1 MIINFIKEHFS
12 GYTLALI
19 LFSSYLLL
27 FIDRAQLKR
36 KKLIKEARF
45 SAIAGVTFI
54 VIACTAFAISVFS
67 F

>member
-1 MIINFIKEHFS
+1 MIINFIKGHFS

-45 SAIAGVTFI
+45 SAIAGVI
-54 VIACTAFAISVFS
+54 YIIIACTAFVIGVFS